1 MFDLF
6 NTHSQKYYY
15 IAFFR
20 VVLCILILYKL
31 LIWGQFYSI
40 LFGNE
45 SFIIRGEDF
54 ILNMFNL
61 NLNNITFYYK
71 YILFLTLIFTFLS
84 IFGIFK
90 NISIFFL
97 FLFIEL
103 IQRINPLIL
112 NGGDNFLKFLL
123 LYLSF
128 ANSFQFFVIKK
139 NEISYYNNLLT
150 NLAITSIILHLCLI
164 YFISGLHKLH
174 SKVWFS
180 GVGVYYC
187 FALERFC
194 GTPYNK
200 ILIQNG
206 IFVTFSTYLVLFWE
220 LFFPFLIGYNKIK
233 NIVLSVGILMH
244 SGIFIFMM
252 IYDFQIIF
260 ILCYGFFYTDAERS
274 KLKYYFRSLFDFKNK
289 KQIIINIK

>member
-1 MFDLF
+1 MLDFLK
-6 NTHSQKYYY
+6 NISQKYFYL
-15 IAFFR
+15 AFFR
-20 VVLCILILYKL
+20 VALCILILYKL

-45 SFIIRGEDF
+45 SFIVRGDDF
-54 ILNMFNL
+54 ILNILNL
-61 NLNNITFYYK
+61 NLINITIYYK
-71 YILFLTLIFTFLS
+71 YILFLTLVFTFLS

-97 FLFIEL
+97 FLLIEL

-139 NEISYYNNLLT
+139 NKISYYNNFLT
-150 NLAITSIILHLCLI
+150 NIAITSIILHLCLI
-164 YFISGLHKLH
+164 YFVSGLHKLH

-194 GTPYNK
+194 GTYYNK

-206 IFVTFSTYLVLFWE
+206 FFVTLSTYSVLFWE
-220 LFFPFLIGYNKIK
+220 LFFPFLIGYKKIK

-244 SGIFIFMM
+244 IGIFIFMM

-274 KLKYYFRSLFDFKNK
+274 KLFLSFLSFFNFKNYTEAK
-289 KQIIINIK
+289 LLV